1 MIVLQCVLVHN
12 HAIYCCTLCAIR
24 LPPSLNSR
32 DLTIRAKIMRS
43 LLFFYYIFHIKPHF
57 FKTLF
62 QSQFL
67 FDFDDIFTNKGR
79 IKI

>member
-1 MIVLQCVLVHN
+1 MCIGSQSCY
-12 HAIYCCTLCAIR
+12 YCCTLCAIR
-24 LPPSLNSR
+24 LPSSLNSH
-32 DLTIRAKIMRS
+32 DLTIRAKIMMS
-43 LLFFYYIFHIKPHF
+43 LKFFTIYIVFHIKPHF

-67 FDFDDIFTNKGR
+67 FDFDDIFTIKDR